1 MLHPSYSELIDVVN
15 STAPEGEEPIISSRY
30 SIVIAASKRARQI
43 IDGDQPLVENPV
55 GKALSVAVEEMNE
68 AKVTI
73 VSEDDTLVD
82 GPEKSE

>member
-15 STAPEGEEPIISSRY
+15 KNADTEEPMISSRY

-43 IDGDQPLVENPV
+43 IDGDEPLIDADYKP
-55 GKALSVAVEEMNE
+55 LSIAVREIDE

-73 VSEDDTLVD
+73 VDEDDTLID
-82 GPEKSE
+82 GPQKVEE